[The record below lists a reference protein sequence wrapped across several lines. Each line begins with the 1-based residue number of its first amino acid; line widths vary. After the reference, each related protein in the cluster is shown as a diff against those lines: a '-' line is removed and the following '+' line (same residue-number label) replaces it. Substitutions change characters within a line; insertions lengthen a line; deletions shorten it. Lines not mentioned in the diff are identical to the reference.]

1 MTEIEQEV
9 KELKKQV
16 NNLQLICNKLI
27 SELEDKPIR
36 RRKTKV
42 DVYKE
47 LYYSDEMYT
56 RKQIAEIMNVSLR
69 MISYYKKELL
79 TNNKLN

>member
-1 MTEIEQEV
+1 MKDLQKEV

-16 NNLQLICNKLI
+16 TKLQSICNKLI
-27 SELEDKPIR
+27 SKLEDRPIN

-42 DVYKE
+42 DVYKD

-56 RKQIAEIMNVSLR
+56 QKEIAEIMGVSTKSVTR
-69 MISYYKKELL
+69 YKK
-79 TNNKLN
+79 KLN

>member
-79 TNNKLN
+79 ILK

>member
-9 KELKKQV
+9 KDLKKQV
-16 NNLQLICNKLI
+16 NKLQLICNQLI
-27 SELEDKPIR
+27 SKLEDKPIG

-42 DVYKE
+42 DIYKE

-56 RKQIAEIMNVSLR
+56 RKEIAEIMNVSIR

>member
-16 NNLQLICNKLI
+16 KKLQLICNQLI
-27 SELEDKPIR
+27 SKLEDKPTG

-42 DVYKE
+42 DIYKE

-56 RKQIAEIMNVSLR
+56 RKEIAEIMNVSIR
-69 MISYYKKELL
+69 MINKYKKELL